1 MKQTQNILHNLS
13 KGIPW
18 LVFLFVATFGLT
30 GCEKDYVYIPK
41 LDVTTPVSYAADIQP
56 IWNASCAGGPC
67 HDAGSIDPD
76 LTTASSYN
84 ALMTGGYVDTVNAAS
99 SILYVRMTDSND
111 PMPPGGLLTATET
124 NKVLA
129 WIEQGAKNN

>member
-1 MKQTQNILHNLS
+1 MKLPQIFKPLLS

-18 LVFLFVATFGLT
+18 MAFLFAASFGLT

-41 LDVTTPVSYAADIQP
+41 LDVTTPVSYSADIQP
-56 IWNASCAGGPC
+56 IWNTSCTGGPC
-67 HDAGSIDPD
+67 HDVGSMDPD
-76 LTTASSYN
+76 LTAANSYN

-111 PMPPGGLLTATET
+111 PMPPGGVLTATET